1 MSLDT
6 IFAESKKI
14 TIGNKEIENM
24 KRELSVWMEE
34 NGYESISQ
42 FKGKLNASA
51 AGDVN
56 PFERT
61 QFMKYYSSHE

>member
-1 MSLDT
+1 
-6 IFAESKKI
+6 
-14 TIGNKEIENM
+14 M